1 MPATDTIT
9 LLGAVTY
16 TGLLVWVSITLVMTV
31 VYCIEV
37 LAAVFLPKR
46 QIQCSE
52 ERAPM
57 VVLIPAHNE
66 EAGLAETLKASQKGL
81 YPFDRILVV
90 ADNCTDNTAS
100 VARRNGAEVIE
111 RNDPDHRGKGYALD
125 FGVRQLE
132 QNPPGCVVILDADC
146 GPEASALDRI
156 RQVAGHLRRPVQ
168 ARYLMTQSEDTIAQ
182 KVSVFTFRLKNW
194 VRLLG
199 VCNLGG
205 PSLLTGSGMAFPWDV
220 LAKADLAH
228 GHLVEDMKLGMD
240 LASQGTPPIFCD
252 EAIILSPL
260 PHSVEGATT
269 QRSRWVRGHLSLMG
283 VALSRLPKHLAQGKW
298 SAAALAASVLV
309 PPLTIL
315 IFMQGVAV
323 LGALILTALLKLPLI
338 PLGMAFGTLLAF
350 LSATLTAWW
359 VYGRDVIP
367 ARSLLRLLAH
377 VIVRFAKYPVAVFR
391 PKRAGWARTERD
403 ADSSDN

>member
-1 MPATDTIT
+1 MPATDTIA
-9 LLGAVTY
+9 LLEAATY
-16 TGLLVWVSITLVMTV
+16 TGLLVWVSITLVLTV

-37 LAAVFLPKR
+37 LAAAFLPKR

-52 ERAPM
+52 ERVPM

-125 FGVRQLE
+125 FGVRHLE

-146 GPEASALDRI
+146 VPEASALDRT
-156 RQVAGHLRRPVQ
+156 RQVAGHLVRPVQ

-199 VCNLGG
+199 VFNLGG

-228 GHLVEDMKLGMD
+228 GHLVEDMKLGLDMA
-240 LASQGTPPIFCD
+240 LQGTPPIFCD

-260 PHSVEGATT
+260 PQSVDGAAT

-298 SAAALAASVLV
+298 SAAALAVSVLV

-315 IFMQGVAV
+315 IILQGVAAV
-323 LGALILTALLKLPLI
+323 SSLILTALLKLPFL
-338 PLGMAFGTLLAF
+338 PLGMAFGTMVVF
-350 LSATLTAWW
+350 LIATLVAWW
-359 VYGRDVIP
+359 GYGRDVIP
-367 ARSLLRLLAH
+367 ARSLLGLVAH
-377 VIVRFAKYPVAVFR
+377 VLVRIAKYPAAVFR
-391 PKRAGWARTERD
+391 PKRTGWARTERD
-403 ADSSDN
+403 ADSSEN

>member
-1 MPATDTIT
+1 MPATDTIA
-9 LLGAVTY
+9 LLEAVTY
-16 TGLLVWVSITLVMTV
+16 TGLLVWVSITLVLTV

-37 LAAVFLPKR
+37 LAAAYLPKR

-52 ERAPM
+52 ERVSM

-125 FGVRQLE
+125 FGVRFLE

-146 GPEASALDRI
+146 LPEASALDRL
-156 RQVAGHLRRPVQ
+156 RQVTGHLGRPVQ

-205 PSLLTGSGMAFPWDV
+205 PSLLTGSGMAFPWGV

-228 GHLVEDMKLGMD
+228 GHLVEDMKLGLD

-252 EAIILSPL
+252 DAIILSPL
-260 PHSVEGATT
+260 PKSVEGTAT

-298 SAAALAASVLV
+298 PAAALAASVLV

-315 IFMQGVAV
+315 ILLQGVAV
-323 LGALILTALLKLPLI
+323 LTALILTALLELPLI
-338 PLGMAFGTLLAF
+338 PLGMAFGTIVVF
-350 LSATLTAWW
+350 LFATLVGWW
-359 VYGRDVIP
+359 AYGRDVIP
-367 ARSLLRLLAH
+367 ARSLMGLLAH
-377 VIVRFAKYPVAVFR
+377 IFVRIAKYPTAVFR
-391 PKRAGWARTERD
+391 PKRTGWERTERD
-403 ADSSDN
+403 ADSSEN